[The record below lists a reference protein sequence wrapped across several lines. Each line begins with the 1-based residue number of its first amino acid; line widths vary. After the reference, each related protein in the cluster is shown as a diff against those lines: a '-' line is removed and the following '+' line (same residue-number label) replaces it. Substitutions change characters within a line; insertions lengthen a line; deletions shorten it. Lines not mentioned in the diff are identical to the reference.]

1 MSIELSVAEYRL
13 LVEYAPVMLWRSGL
27 DAKCDYFNARWL
39 AFTGRRLEDEVGD
52 GWAQGVHP
60 EDVDPCVKTYLDHFA
75 RQEPFRMEYRLRR
88 HDGVYRSIVDCGV
101 PFTKSDG
108 TFAGFIGSC
117 VDVED
122 RQHDRIARERHDD
135 AEHLAQARHFEQW
148 ILAIVSHDIRSPLAT
163 IDTAARLLAHRAG
176 DAASVRDFAGRI
188 ARSAGRIMYMV
199 ADLLDL
205 SRERHG
211 GGIRIHRA
219 PANLDE
225 IVRQVA
231 DELATASGRRITID
245 GDVGATG
252 SWDAH
257 RVAQAASNLLANA
270 IQHSPP
276 DSAVSARVIVESDRA
291 QVDVHNRGAIP
302 TEVLPTIFEPFGA
315 CCVPRRRD
323 QGLGLGLF
331 IARAIAQAHGGTVQA
346 DSSPEHGTTFRL
358 VLPR

>member
-1 MSIELSVAEYRL
+1 MSMELSVDEYRL
-13 LVEYAPVMLWRSGL
+13 LVEHAPVMLWRSGL
-27 DAKCDYFNARWL
+27 DAKCDYFNERWL

-60 EDVDPCVKTYLDHFA
+60 EDLNPCVKTYLDHFA

-101 PFTKSDG
+101 PFTRVDG

-122 RQHDRIARERHDD
+122 RRRERVAREPHDPEPLGYSRD
-135 AEHLAQARHFEQW
+135 FEQW

-231 DELATASGRRITID
+231 DELATASGRRITIE
-245 GDVGATG
+245 GDVAVTG
-252 SWDAH
+252 SWDAN
-257 RVAQAASNLLANA
+257 RVAQAASNLLGNA

-276 DSAVSARVIVESDRA
+276 DSAVHARVFVEADHA

-315 CCVPRRRD
+315 SCAPRRRD

-331 IARAIAQAHGGTVQA
+331 IARAIARAHGGTVQA
-346 DSSPEHGTTFRL
+346 DSSPERGTTFRL